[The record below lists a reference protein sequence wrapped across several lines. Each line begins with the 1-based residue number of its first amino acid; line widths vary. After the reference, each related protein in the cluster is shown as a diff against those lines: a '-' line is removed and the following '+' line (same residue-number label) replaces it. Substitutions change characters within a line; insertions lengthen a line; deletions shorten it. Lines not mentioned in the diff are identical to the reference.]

1 MLDDVIASLET
12 RRNGELYNDFCLDDA
27 IFHIKKAQEAL
38 DADPVTW
45 YRDSIMCSRV
55 IAKSLPL
62 IVLLQ
67 LQESQA
73 QNLASEENSQSEP
86 TEDQSSVGSC
96 QPESSPPR

>member
-1 MLDDVIASLET
+1 MLDEVIEKLET
-12 RRNGELYNDFCLDDA
+12 RRTGDLYNDFCIDDA

-38 DADPVTW
+38 EAEPVTW
-45 YRDSIMCSRV
+45 YRDSTMCARV

-67 LQESQA
+67 WQESRA
-73 QNLASEENSQSEP
+73 QNLASEESSQSEP